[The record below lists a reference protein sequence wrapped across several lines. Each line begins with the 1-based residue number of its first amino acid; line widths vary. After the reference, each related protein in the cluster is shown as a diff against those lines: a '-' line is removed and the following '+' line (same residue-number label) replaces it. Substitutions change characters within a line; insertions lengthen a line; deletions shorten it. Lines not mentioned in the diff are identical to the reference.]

1 MAFGLGFKRVM
12 RNAVLISCF
21 ALTFG
26 LILFLGWSL
35 ASSAPNTR
43 TIEMTVISPDGAW
56 QARVYSNVWEG
67 WRGLGSD
74 RQQSVEISSV
84 VGEAVAAPAGNHT
97 VVRFSGE
104 RGAIVAVL
112 WKSARHLLIVTS
124 QDMRP
129 AGFLHTVAGIG
140 SSVRQYDPNRPKQTA
155 CIAAFRRAVAA
166 GPVVTPPSQCS
177 FWTTPAT

>member
-1 MAFGLGFKRVM
+1 MTFGLRFKRVM

-26 LILFLGWSL
+26 LTLFVWWSL
-35 ASSAPNTR
+35 ASSAPDTR
-43 TIEMTVISPDGAW
+43 TLEMTVISPDGAR

-74 RQQSVEISSV
+74 RQQSVEISNV
-84 VGEAVAAPAGNHT
+84 AGEAVAAPIDNHT
-97 VVRFSGE
+97 VVRFNGE

-112 WKSARHLLIVTS
+112 WKGARHLLIVTS
-124 QDMRP
+124 QGTRP
-129 AGFLHTVAGIG
+129 AGFLHTVARIS
-140 SSVRQYDPNRPKQTA
+140 SSVRHYDPNRTKQTA

-166 GPVVTPPSQCS
+166 GSVVTSPSQCS
-177 FWTTPAT
+177 FWTAPAT